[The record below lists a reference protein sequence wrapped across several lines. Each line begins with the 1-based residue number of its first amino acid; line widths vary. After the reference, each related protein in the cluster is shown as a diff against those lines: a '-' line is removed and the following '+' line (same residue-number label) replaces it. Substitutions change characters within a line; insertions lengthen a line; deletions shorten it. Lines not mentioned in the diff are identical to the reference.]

1 MLSIV
6 VLISGSG
13 SNLRALIEACDN
25 PLFPAKILAVGSDNA
40 ASGLEHAEEY
50 GIPTFVVEPNRFAHK
65 EEWASVLLSSVRF
78 HKPDLV
84 VLAGFMRILP
94 ESFVTAL
101 SPRII
106 NLHPSLLP
114 DYPGAHAVRDALV
127 AGATKTGSTI
137 HIVDSGVDSGP
148 VIRQQEISIREG
160 ISEPELHEQIKQIE
174 RKQLVEVVREIAEG
188 TIKLEEL
195 T

>member
-1 MLSIV
+1 M
-6 VLISGSG
+6 
-13 SNLRALIEACDN
+13 RQ
-25 PLFPAKILAVGSDNA
+25 PTLFPAKILAVGSDNA

-148 VIRQQEISIREG
+148 VIRQQEIIIRDG